1 MKRCPQCKRVE
12 TDEALKFCRVDGTT
26 LVDDSSPIGS
36 EAGTAQPGSTDA
48 SEVHTSILPHNTD
61 YNVNRATGPTTAWP
75 VTTGSLAKGSRRQPI
90 VIAVV
95 IVAVLATVTALIIGL
110 YFSGR
115 STAAIDSIAVLPFEN
130 KSDEFR
136 TDHRFKALLRK
147 MNLPE

>member
-36 EAGTAQPGSTDA
+36 EAGTAQPGSTDS
-48 SEVHTSILPHNTD
+48 SEVHTSILPQNTD
-61 YNVNRATGPTTAWP
+61 YNVNRATGPTTALPLQRP
-75 VTTGSLAKGSRRQPI
+75 VTTGSLAKGSRRKPI

-95 IVAVLATVTALIIGL
+95 IVPVLATVTALIIGL

-115 STAAIDSIAVLPFEN
+115 STFRSPEFSFVLV
-130 KSDEFR
+130 
-136 TDHRFKALLRK
+136 
-147 MNLPE
+147 